1 VPQIVAILKVG
12 SAVSDFHDP
21 DDSDETE
28 FGLGPGMIDPMLRSN
43 RALSVE
49 QQLQEIYATP
59 KTFDSAANNIP
70 LGDPETTPV
79 PRLLPG
85 EPEADRG

>member
-1 VPQIVAILKVG
+1 MT
-12 SAVSDFHDP
+12 DFHDP

-28 FGLGPGMIDPMLRSN
+28 FGLGRGMIDPQVRSN
-43 RALSVE
+43 RALTTE
-49 QQLQEIYATP
+49 QELQEIYALP
-59 KTFDSAANNIP
+59 KTFDGAANNIP

-85 EPEADRG
+85 ETEADRA